1 MVAAQSGSA
10 AQPGSAAVAAA
21 TAATAAQADAGR
33 LAAGAAGAGPAEA
46 EVPETSPPPT
56 SGRGAIE
63 PWSYLGHAVHSLRAA
78 PASPEGPAL
87 LLVHGFGASTDHWR
101 HNIPVL
107 AQRHEVHALDLL
119 GFGRSAKPA
128 GLPYGGALWRDQ
140 LVAYVDERIG
150 RPTVLVGNSLGG
162 YAALA
167 AGAALG
173 DRAAGVVLL
182 NAAGPFRQEQQPP
195 SGWGAIAR
203 RTIGGALL
211 KSPVLQ
217 RLLFENLRRPA
228 TIRRTLNQVYV
239 DRTNV
244 DEELVQAILAPSRD
258 PGAFGVF
265 RTVFDI
271 PSGDPLDDLFT
282 DLACPLLLLW
292 GIRDPWINAP
302 GRRAAFQR
310 HAPAAT
316 SEVVLEAGH
325 CPHDEVPDRVNAELL
340 HWLAGLE
347 ASAAVI

>member
-1 MVAAQSGSA
+1 LLTPSA
-10 AQPGSAAVAAA
+10 LVQPWTHLGHPVHAL
-21 TAATAAQADAGR
+21 Q
-33 LAAGAAGAGPAEA
+33 AGPE
-46 EVPETSPPPT
+46 
-56 SGRGAIE
+56 R
-63 PWSYLGHAVHSLRAA
+63 
-78 PASPEGPAL
+78 PEGPAV

-101 HNIPVL
+101 YNIPAL
-107 AQRHEVHALDLL
+107 AERHEVHALDLL

-128 GLPYGGALWRDQ
+128 GLNYGGGLWRDQ
-140 LVAYVDERIG
+140 LAAYVDERIG

-162 YAALA
+162 FASLA

-173 DRAAGVVLL
+173 ERAAGVVLL
-182 NAAGPFRQEQQPP
+182 NAAGPFSDEQAPP
-195 SGWGAIAR
+195 KGWGAIAR
-203 RTIGGALL
+203 QTIGGALL

-244 DEELVQAILAPSRD
+244 DDALVEAIRRPSLD

-271 PSGDPLDDLFT
+271 PRGQPLDELFAELT
-282 DLACPLLLLW
+282 CPLLLLW
-292 GIRDPWINAP
+292 GIRDPWINAA

-325 CPHDEVPDRVNAELL
+325 CPHDEVPALVNAALL
-340 HWLAGLE
+340 EWLAALEPSSDVQGLVSPAVGAE
-347 ASAAVI
+347 PPATDRAPAAASGRTGA

>member
-1 MVAAQSGSA
+1 M
-10 AQPGSAAVAAA
+10 
-21 TAATAAQADAGR
+21 AAQADAG
-33 LAAGAAGAGPAEA
+33 LLVAGAVGVGAAEA
-46 EVPETSPPPT
+46 EVPEASPAT
-56 SGRGAIE
+56 FGRSVIE
-63 PWSYLGHAVHSLRAA
+63 PWSHLGHAVHALRAA
-78 PASPEGPAL
+78 PASPEGPAV

-107 AQRHEVHALDLL
+107 AQRHEVHAIDLL

-128 GLPYGGALWRDQ
+128 GLTYGGALWRDQ
-140 LVAYVDERIG
+140 LAAYVEERIG

-173 DRAAGVVLL
+173 ERAAGVVLL
-182 NAAGPFRQEQQPP
+182 NAAGPFRQDQQPP
-195 SGWGAIAR
+195 RGWGAIAR

-217 RLLFENLRRPA
+217 RLLFENMRRPA
-228 TIRRTLNQVYV
+228 TVRRNLNQVYV

-271 PSGDPLDDLFT
+271 PSGEPLDDLFT
-282 DLACPLLLLW
+282 QLRCPLLLVW

-302 GRRAAFQR
+302 GRRAAFQQ

-325 CPHDEVPDRVNAELL
+325 CPHDEVPAQVNAEMLR
-340 HWLAGLE
+340 WLEGLE
-347 ASAAVI
+347 TAAVS

>member
-1 MVAAQSGSA
+1 MDSA
-10 AQPGSAAVAAA
+10 AA
-21 TAATAAQADAGR
+21 
-33 LAAGAAGAGPAEA
+33 
-46 EVPETSPPPT
+46 T

-63 PWSYLGHAVHSLRAA
+63 PWSHCGHAVHALRAA
-78 PASPEGPAL
+78 PASPEGPAI

-128 GLPYGGALWRDQ
+128 DLPYGGALWRDQ
-140 LVAYVDERIG
+140 LAAYVEERIG
-150 RPTVLVGNSLGG
+150 RPAVLVGNSLGG

-173 DRAAGVVLL
+173 ERAAGVALL
-182 NAAGPFRQEQQPP
+182 NAAGPFREDQKPA

-271 PSGDPLDDLFT
+271 PSGEPLDDLFGQ
-282 DLACPLLLLW
+282 LRCPLLLLW

-325 CPHDEVPDRVNAELL
+325 CPHDEVPARVNAELL
-340 HWLAGLE
+340 RWMEGLP
-347 ASAAVI
+347 AAPRQG